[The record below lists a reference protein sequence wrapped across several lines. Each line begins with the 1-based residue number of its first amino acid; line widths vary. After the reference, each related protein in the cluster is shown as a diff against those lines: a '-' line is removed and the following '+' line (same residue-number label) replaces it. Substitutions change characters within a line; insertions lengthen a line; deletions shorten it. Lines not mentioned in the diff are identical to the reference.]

1 MERPERSD
9 ALAVQAQLGD
19 VVRSIARV
27 SRWREQHAYGS
38 TVAVETLADVELAGD
53 RVSIPIET
61 DSLPVRTVVRVVQHG
76 VVFRVE
82 GTLHDVN
89 CGRVT
94 YEVKLVAP
102 VA

>member
-1 MERPERSD
+1 VIERPERSD
-9 ALAVQAQLGD
+9 ARAVEAQLGD

-27 SRWREQHAYGS
+27 SRCRQQHPYGS
-38 TVAVETLADVELAGD
+38 TVAVETIADVELAGD

-61 DSLPVRTVVRVVQHG
+61 DSLPVRAVVRVVQHG

-82 GTLHDVN
+82 GKLHDVN
-89 CGRVT
+89 RGRVT
-94 YEVKLVAP
+94 YEVKLMP

>member
-1 MERPERSD
+1 MDRSERSD

-27 SRWREQHAYGS
+27 SRCRQQHPYGS
-38 TVAVETLADVELAGD
+38 TAAVETIADVELAGD

-61 DSLPVRTVVRVVQHG
+61 DSLPVRAVVRVVQHG

-89 CGRVT
+89 RGRAT
-94 YEVKLVAP
+94 YEVNLVRP